1 MYLFLRLGVYK
12 IWGSTD
18 HALPA
23 PVKSDDSS
31 GETGVE
37 AKPSKPKA
45 KGKGKK
51 GKQPQKKETYEN
63 EPVVDHPD
71 DGDDDPDDIEEED
84 NAAGASGSKKT
95 PKKRP
100 STNVAKKP
108 ASKHRK
114 HDKDWIE
121 FLIDT
126 MADCQ
131 HSKNGT

>member
-37 AKPSKPKA
+37 AKPKG

-51 GKQPQKKETYEN
+51 GKQQKKKEKYEN

-84 NAAGASGSKKT
+84 NANTDAGASGSKKT

-108 ASKHRK
+108 ASKQRK